1 MRKEEEKARREL
13 IKEQYLRRKQQ
24 ELMEEQGL
32 GSPTKPKTAKT
43 KLKKPSHQTHRPKS
57 AFSRE
62 EISSDT
68 FSSKGSSS
76 TRKKHLSSPGV
87 SNWCPRGPRFC
98 RLLLHY
104 CTNRSDP
111 AGLEENTC

>member
-62 EISSDT
+62 ESSSDT
-68 FSSKGSSS
+68 FSSKCSSS
-76 TRKKHLSSPGV
+76 TRKNHHTFVHQTRPGV
-87 SNWCPRGPRFC
+87 NNSCPRGLQCVQAFVPV
-98 RLLLHY
+98 LH
-104 CTNRSDP
+104 
-111 AGLEENTC
+111 